1 MVKLARIL
9 KKSSA
14 IQSPLLVVQVQSS
27 SFQSS
32 EIQSYFTDH
41 EILPSDA
48 HYINISSIAT
58 SASVFLSLGADAVSR
73 AQILIEKA
81 TSSDAT
87 LTTPFISKNVIFS
100 GDVSRILSPLDG
112 QSEVGKFICIGMNY
126 VDHCL
131 EQNLDVPTV
140 PLVFSKFGS
149 CIIGNDDAIPRYGP
163 SKSVAEGVSH
173 GGLNANL
180 DDEPTVT
187 SKLDYEV
194 ELGIVIGAT
203 VPRFTSVDDAHKY
216 IGKVNLHNLL
226 HHNNLTY
233 LTVST
238 YPSTDMYRRVHCYTR
253 RISPRLAAR
262 GKWRAMVV
270 R

>member
-1 MVKLARIL
+1 MVKLARVL
-9 KKSSA
+9 TTSSP

-32 EIQSYFTDH
+32 EIQSYFAKND
-41 EILPSDA
+41 ILSDA

-58 SASVFLSLGADAVSR
+58 SASVFLSLGADALAR

-87 LTTPFISKNVIFS
+87 LTTPFISENVIFS
-100 GDVSRILSPLDG
+100 GEVSRILSPLDG

-126 VDHCL
+126 VDHCS

-140 PLVFSKFGS
+140 PVVFSKFGS
-149 CIIGNDDAIPRYGP
+149 CIIGTDDAIPRYGP
-163 SKSVAEGVSH
+163 SKSAEGVSH

-194 ELGIVIGAT
+194 ELGIVIGTT

-216 IGKVNLHNLL
+216 IGKVSLHNLL
-226 HHNNLTY
+226 HHNIRN
-233 LTVST
+233 
-238 YPSTDMYRRVHCYTR
+238 
-253 RISPRLAAR
+253 
-262 GKWRAMVV
+262 
-270 R
+270 